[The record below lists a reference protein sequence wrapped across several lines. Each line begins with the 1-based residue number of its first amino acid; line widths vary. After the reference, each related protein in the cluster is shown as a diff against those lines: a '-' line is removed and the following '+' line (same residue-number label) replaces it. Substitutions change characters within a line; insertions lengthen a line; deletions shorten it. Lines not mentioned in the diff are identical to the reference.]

1 MIENGHTREQ
11 PRFWIE
17 IVLQKQ
23 FLLFPIAVNLY
34 CVHLCQTI
42 GLYCILHVFVPAF
55 TSAGQY
61 LLLYVAKKVATVSQ
75 VLPNTSV
82 STAMS
87 SLLFHVL
94 LILGLLGACSS
105 YALRNITIQ
114 VSDSGLDEPSCLQNE
129 TACKTLTYVLGKLPK
144 ISFHQSTSITVNI
157 TCNQTIKTDS
167 SYSFPKYHYLSVR
180 IVSHNKAYIILN
192 SSMEIIH
199 YDPSYNNYWA
209 WIGVG
214 FISSTNSS
222 INHDSIKSLV
232 ILDCR
237 IMKVDWKFMNMRNL
251 VINNSEFGQV
261 DICPTLQ
268 ILFLSFQ
275 LHFIFSNNT
284 VSDCSIKNSTTGADA
299 SGKSCS
305 YSFWLTA

>member
-1 MIENGHTREQ
+1 M
-11 PRFWIE
+11 
-17 IVLQKQ
+17 
-23 FLLFPIAVNLY
+23 
-34 CVHLCQTI
+34 HLCQTI
-42 GLYCILHVFVPAF
+42 GLYCILHV
-55 TSAGQY
+55 S
-61 LLLYVAKKVATVSQ
+61 KKVATVSQ

-167 SYSFPKYHYLSVR
+167 SYSFPQYHYLSVR

-284 VSDCSIKNSTTGADA
+284 VSDCSINNSIWYFPDAVHTTDIKFTILNCIR
-299 SGKSCS
+299 S
-305 YSFWLTA
+305 